1 MVYVALIVTVLFLTG
16 QNIVKKK
23 YEQISSSG
31 VCFFSGMVSLFA
43 MLMFAAVNRNWSFE
57 AGLLLPAFLFG
68 VSYACATV
76 GFLLSIKYGSLANSS
91 LVLAYSLLIPT
102 VYGLIFLDEPIGV
115 TLIIGLFLVALSLW
129 LINYQKTGER
139 ITWKWVVF
147 VLIGFFGN
155 GMCSAVQKAAA
166 ISYGDEKINLIM
178 VLALGMSSAMMFVA
192 SPLMRE
198 REISSVTV
206 KKGWYLALACGL
218 MNGVVNL
225 LVIFMNTRLPASVMF
240 PVLSG
245 GNLITVFLYSVL
257 VLRERFSVKQYIGFF
272 VGVLSVVLL
281 NL

>member
-57 AGLLLPAFLFG
+57 AGLLFPAFLFG

-129 LINYQKTGER
+129 LINHQKTGER

-198 REISSVTV
+198 REIASVTV
-206 KKGWYLALACGL
+206 KKGLYLALACGL
-218 MNGVVNL
+218 MNGVCNL

-245 GNLITVFLYSVL
+245 GNLVTVFLYSVL
-257 VLRERFSVKQYIGFF
+257 VLKERFSVKQYVGFF
-272 VGVLSVVLL
+272 AGVVSVVIL